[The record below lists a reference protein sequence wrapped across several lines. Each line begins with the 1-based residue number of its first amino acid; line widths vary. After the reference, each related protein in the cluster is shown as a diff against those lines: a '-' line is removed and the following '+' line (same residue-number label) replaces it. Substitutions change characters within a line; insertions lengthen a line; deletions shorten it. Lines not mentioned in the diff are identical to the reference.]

1 MCSCC
6 GRASYCEIYNEALY
20 DLLHWTKEQLQVR
33 WDAGRG
39 FHVPN
44 LAVKD
49 CPSVDDML
57 NVSTPDCLPLICG
70 PTKGKT
76 HLSNMGTPSCMP
88 SQPLQSH
95 FLRSVNVP
103 VSTGNEQTPLRLYRG
118 SAGTRPVLAFHE
130 NDISLKGQ
138 N

>member
-1 MCSCC
+1 MHGAGLTLCAMAPAWRGRLSKSVCPCC

-57 NVSTPDCLPLICG
+57 NVSAPESLLLARGLT
-70 PTKGKT
+70 
-76 HLSNMGTPSCMP
+76 
-88 SQPLQSH
+88 
-95 FLRSVNVP
+95 R
-103 VSTGNEQTPLRLYRG
+103 EQTHQSSQGACFLHVR
-118 SAGTRPVLAFHE
+118 SADTV
-130 NDISLKGQ
+130 SLPALLTYHNTLQGKGR
-138 N
+138 NN